1 MQNAQQYREFAETLA
16 TAAESATSG
25 TREVLLAAADTWRV
39 LAEALDNPVP
49 ATVVDFEE
57 AGRRLRR
64 RA

>member
-16 TAAESATSG
+16 TAAQSANPA

-39 LAEALDNPVP
+39 LAEALENPEP
-49 ATVVDFEE
+49 ALVVDFEE